1 MSMRST
7 MNSLVEAAAAPAPM
21 FEAVDELALPLVFP
35 ATPAL
40 EEPVEPLALS
50 FPLAMVPLVPPLL
63 RAAEPLDSCS
73 VPCAFT

>member
-1 MSMRST
+1 MSTRST
-7 MNSLVEAAAAPAPM
+7 TNSLLDAPAAPAPM
-21 FEAVDELALPLVFP
+21 FEAVDELAVPLVFP

-50 FPLAMVPLVPPLL
+50 LPLAMVPLVPPLL
-63 RAAEPLDSCS
+63 MAAEPLDGCS